1 MFQSIFAPS
10 HCPSCDSEL
19 VWENDLLYCRSTT
32 CGEQQYKVVEH
43 FAKTMKIKGLG
54 PASIRKLGW
63 TCPSEIYLASADS
76 ILASLGS
83 EKVTN
88 KLMGEIVNSI
98 DAPLELLLPAF
109 GIPLIGNTATRKLS
123 ETVRHIT
130 VIDAD
135 ACERAGL
142 GPKATNNLL
151 EWIENE
157 LPYFQ
162 EVLPH
167 SWYFSDTP
175 SFPVVSKG
183 IVCISGRLKSFKS
196 KAEATTALN
205 AAGYDVKSSLTK
217 QVTHLVNEG
226 GNESAKTRQARDTG
240 VTIVTDL
247 ISFLEN

>member
-19 VWENDLLYCRSTT
+19 VWENDLLYCRSAT

-63 TCPSEIYLASADS
+63 TCPSEIYTSSQDS

-88 KLMGEIVNSI
+88 KLMGEIVNSV
-98 DAPLELLLPAF
+98 DAPLERLLPAF

-130 VIDAD
+130 VIDTD

-142 GPKATNNLL
+142 GPKATNSLL

-162 EVLPH
+162 ETLPH
-167 SWYFSDTP
+167 SWYFSQTV
-175 SFPVVSKG
+175 SAPVASKG

-205 AAGYDVKSSLTK
+205 AAGYEVKSSLTK

>member
-32 CGEQQYKVVEH
+32 CGEQQYKSVEH

-54 PASIRKLGW
+54 PASIRRLGW
-63 TCPSEIYLASADS
+63 TCPSEIYTSTEES

-83 EKVTN
+83 EKVTT
-88 KLMGEIVNSI
+88 KLMSEILNSF
-98 DAPLELLLPAF
+98 DAPLERLLPAF

-123 ETVRHIT
+123 ETINHISQ
-130 VIDAD
+130 INAD
-135 ACERAGL
+135 TCERAGL
-142 GPKATNNLL
+142 GPKATANLL
-151 EWIENE
+151 EWMDNE
-157 LPYFQ
+157 LSYFQ
-162 EVLPH
+162 EHLP
-167 SWYFSDTP
+167 SCWYFSDTP
-175 SFPVVSKG
+175 SLPVASKG

-205 AAGYDVKSSLTK
+205 TAGYDVKSSLTK
-217 QVTHLVNEG
+217 QVTHLINEG

-240 VTIVTDL
+240 VTIVTNL
-247 ISFLEN
+247 KKFLEN

>member
-1 MFQSIFAPS
+1 MFQEINFPTN
-10 HCPSCDSEL
+10 CPSCDSEL
-19 VWENDLLYCRSTT
+19 EWVNDSLYCRNHL
-32 CGEQQYKVVEH
+32 CPAQNAKAVEH

-54 PASIRKLGW
+54 PASIKKLGW
-63 TCPSEIYLASADS
+63 TCPSEIYASTEES

-83 EKVTN
+83 EKVTS
-88 KLMGEIVNSI
+88 KLMLEILNSF
-98 DAPLELLLPAF
+98 DAPLERLLPAF

-123 ETVRHIT
+123 ETISHISN
-130 VIDAD
+130 INAD
-135 ACERAGL
+135 TCERAGL
-142 GPKATNNLL
+142 GPKATHNLL

-162 EVLPH
+162 EHIPC
-167 SWYFSDTP
+167 SWYFSNTP
-175 SFPVVSKG
+175 SLPLASKG
-183 IVCISGRLKSFKS
+183 TVCISGRLKSFKS

-205 AAGYDVKSSLTK
+205 AAGYEVKSSLTK

-226 GNESAKTRQARDTG
+226 GQESAKTRQARDTG

>member
-1 MFQSIFAPS
+1 MFQEITFPTN
-10 HCPSCDSEL
+10 CPSCDSEL
-19 VWENDLLYCRSTT
+19 EWVNDSLYCRNHLCSA
-32 CGEQQYKVVEH
+32 QNAKAVEH

-63 TCPSEIYLASADS
+63 TCPSEIYTSTEES

-83 EKVTN
+83 EKVTT
-88 KLMGEIVNSI
+88 KLMGEIANSV
-98 DAPLELLLPAF
+98 DAPLERLLPAF

-123 ETVRHIT
+123 ETVKHIT
-130 VIDAD
+130 VVDAD
-135 ACERAGL
+135 ACDRAGL
-142 GPKATNNLL
+142 GPKATYSLL
-151 EWIENE
+151 EWIESE

-167 SWYFSDTP
+167 SWYFSQTL
-175 SFPVVSKG
+175 FAPVASKG
-183 IVCISGRLKSFKS
+183 TVCISGRLKSFKS

-205 AAGYDVKSSLTK
+205 AAGYEVKSSLTK
-217 QVTHLVNEG
+217 QVTHLINEG
-226 GNESAKTRQARDTG
+226 GTESAKTRQARDTG

>member
-32 CGEQQYKVVEH
+32 CGEQQYKSVEH

-63 TCPSEIYLASADS
+63 TCPSEIYTSSRDS

-83 EKVTN
+83 ELVTN
-88 KLMGEIVNSI
+88 KLMSEILNSF
-98 DAPLELLLPAF
+98 DAPLERLLPAF
-109 GIPLIGNTATRKLS
+109 GIPLVGNTATRKLS
-123 ETVRHIT
+123 ETINHISQ
-130 VIDAD
+130 INAD
-135 ACERAGL
+135 TCERAGL
-142 GPKATNNLL
+142 GPKASASLL
-151 EWIENE
+151 DWMDNE
-157 LPYFQ
+157 LPFFQ
-162 EVLPH
+162 EHIPC

-175 SFPVVSKG
+175 PPVVSKG
-183 IVCISGRLKSFKS
+183 AVCISGRLKSFKS
-196 KAEATTALN
+196 KADATSALN
-205 AAGYDVKSSLTK
+205 AAGYEVKSSLTK
-217 QVTHLVNEG
+217 QVDFLINEG

-247 ISFLEN
+247 KSFLEN

>member
-162 EVLPH
+162 EALPH

>member
-1 MFQSIFAPS
+1 MLQSIFAPS

-19 VWENDLLYCRSTT
+19 VWENDLLYCRNTS
-32 CGEQQYKVVEH
+32 CPAQNAKAVEH

-63 TCPSEIYLASADS
+63 TCPSEIYLTPRES

-83 EKVTN
+83 EAVTN
-88 KLMGEIVNSI
+88 KLMSEILNSF
-98 DAPLELLLPAF
+98 DAPLERLLPAF

-123 ETVRHIT
+123 ETINHISQ
-130 VIDAD
+130 INAD
-135 ACERAGL
+135 TCERAGL
-142 GPKATNNLL
+142 GPKATANLL
-151 EWIENE
+151 EWIDNE

-162 EVLPH
+162 EHLPS

-175 SFPVVSKG
+175 AHPIVSKG

-217 QVTHLVNEG
+217 QVTHLINEG
-226 GNESAKTRQARDTG
+226 GQESAKTRQARDTG

>member
-19 VWENDLLYCRSTT
+19 VWKNDLLYCVSTT
-32 CGEQQYKVVEH
+32 CGEQSYKSVEH

-54 PASIRKLGW
+54 PASIKKLGW
-63 TCPSEIYLASADS
+63 TCPSEIYTSSQDS

-88 KLMGEIVNSI
+88 KLMGEIVNSV
-98 DAPLELLLPAF
+98 DAPLERLLPAF

-130 VIDAD
+130 VIDTD

-142 GPKATNNLL
+142 GPKATNSLL

-162 EVLPH
+162 ETLPH
-167 SWYFSDTP
+167 SWYFSQTV
-175 SFPVVSKG
+175 SAPVASKG

-205 AAGYDVKSSLTK
+205 AAGYEVKSSLTK

>member
-19 VWENDLLYCRSTT
+19 VWENDLLYCRSIT

>member
-19 VWENDLLYCRSTT
+19 VWENDLLYCRSPI
-32 CGEQQYKVVEH
+32 CGEQQYKSVEH

-63 TCPSEIYLASADS
+63 TCPSEIYLASAES

-83 EKVTN
+83 EAVTN

-98 DAPLELLLPAF
+98 DAPLERLLPAF
-109 GIPLIGNTATRKLS
+109 GISLIGNTATRKLS

-142 GPKATNNLL
+142 GPKATHNLL

-167 SWYFSDTP
+167 SWYFSNKPDYP
-175 SFPVVSKG
+175 AVSKG

-196 KAEATTALN
+196 KAEATAALN
-205 AAGYDVKSSLTK
+205 AAGYEVKSSLTK
-217 QVTHLVNEG
+217 QVTHLINEG
-226 GNESAKTRQARDTG
+226 GVESAKTRQARDTG

>member
-1 MFQSIFAPS
+1 MFQEILPPTN
-10 HCPSCDSEL
+10 CPSCDSTL
-19 VWENDLLYCRSTT
+19 VWENDLLYCRSAT

-63 TCPSEIYLASADS
+63 ACPSEIYLASAES

-83 EKVTN
+83 ELVTN
-88 KLMGEIVNSI
+88 KLMSEILNSF
-98 DAPLELLLPAF
+98 DAPLERLLPAF

-123 ETVRHIT
+123 ETINHISQ
-130 VIDAD
+130 INAD
-135 ACERAGL
+135 TCERAGL

-151 EWIENE
+151 DWISDD

-162 EVLPH
+162 ETIPC
-167 SWYFSDTP
+167 SWYFSDMP
-175 SFPVVSKG
+175 SHPIVSKG

-217 QVTHLVNEG
+217 QVTHLINEG
-226 GNESAKTRQARDTG
+226 GTESAKTRQARDTG